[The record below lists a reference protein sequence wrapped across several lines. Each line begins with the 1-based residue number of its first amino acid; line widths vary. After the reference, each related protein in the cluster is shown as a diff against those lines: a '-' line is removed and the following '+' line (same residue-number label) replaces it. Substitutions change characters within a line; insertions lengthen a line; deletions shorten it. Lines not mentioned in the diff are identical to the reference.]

1 MRLLSISMAVGFVA
15 TLAVNTP
22 RAAPDMADWQTYRND
37 AGGYAFKY
45 PGGLSLSIPSGTV
58 CTNGDCK
65 PVEEVMLRRY
75 TPADGSI
82 RTLQFIIQRRINPQ
96 HLLVQQWYESLAHRP
111 LDPAFER
118 TVTMAGRTAV
128 ARGPLVPGVKGR
140 VEVGKTVS
148 AKEALLEDDTSYVA
162 LNDSDILTIS
172 ISSGPAEWKEL
183 CRGVVST
190 LTFKKP

>member
-1 MRLLSISMAVGFVA
+1 MRDIRPTFRSFGGCTPKCACIRWRSGCAKTGGTSVGYVSKFPGTNPTWERMMRLLSISMAVGFVA

-82 RTLQFIIQRRINPQ
+82 RTLQFIIQRGINPQ
-96 HLLVQQWYESLAHRP
+96 
-111 LDPAFER
+111 
-118 TVTMAGRTAV
+118 
-128 ARGPLVPGVKGR
+128 
-140 VEVGKTVS
+140 
-148 AKEALLEDDTSYVA
+148 
-162 LNDSDILTIS
+162 
-172 ISSGPAEWKEL
+172 
-183 CRGVVST
+183 
-190 LTFKKP
+190 